1 MRALGPGSVSSLLKV
16 VLDVVYVALMI
27 LLAASLLGAA
37 ALPILQ
43 PFTNAAR
50 FYVDIAGLAQGT
62 APLAGKTSLI
72 CGLLVLIGSYFGA
85 LIVII
90 NRLRRVFETLIE
102 GDPFRSQNVA
112 RLRLIGLALIALE
125 GLGYL
130 VHLAADLVL
139 TRHNHHDVSINM
151 TAWFA
156 ILVVFVLAEV
166 FREGARLRDEAE
178 LTI

>member
-1 MRALGPGSVSSLLKV
+1 VSSFLKV
-16 VLDVVYVALMI
+16 VLDVVYVALWI
-27 LLAASLLGAA
+27 LLAACLVVAA
-37 ALPILQ
+37 AVPILQ
-43 PFTNAAR
+43 PFTGNTH
-50 FYVDIAGLAQGT
+50 FYIDLGGLVRGT
-62 APLAGKTSLI
+62 APLAGKAPLI
-72 CGLLVLIGSYFGA
+72 SGLLLLVGGYFGA

-90 NRLRRVFETLIE
+90 NRLRRVFETLIQ

-112 RLRLIGLALIALE
+112 RLRLIGLGLIALE

-130 VHLAADLVL
+130 VHLAAGVVLASRSRSDL
-139 TRHNHHDVSINM
+139 SINL

>member
-1 MRALGPGSVSSLLKV
+1 M
-16 VLDVVYVALMI
+16 DVVYVVLWVLLGVMLLCAVALLIFQPFAINMIQLHLRADDQVETTKLLGKAPQVVGLLI
-27 LLAASLLGAA
+27 LLA
-37 ALPILQ
+37 
-43 PFTNAAR
+43 
-50 FYVDIAGLAQGT
+50 V
-62 APLAGKTSLI
+62 
-72 CGLLVLIGSYFGA
+72 YFAA

-90 NRLRRVFETLIE
+90 NRLRKVFETLIR
-102 GDPFRSQNVA
+102 GDPFLAENVA
-112 RLRLIGLALIALE
+112 RLRIIGLGLIAVE

-130 VHLAADLVL
+130 VRLAAHL
-139 TRHNHHDVSINM
+139 TATTMSRDFSFSINL

>member
-1 MRALGPGSVSSLLKV
+1 MSSFLKV

-27 LLAASLLGAA
+27 LMAASLMGAA

-43 PFTNAAR
+43 PFAGGAH
-50 FYVDIAGLAQGT
+50 FYIDLDVLAQGT
-62 APLAGKTSLI
+62 APLAGRTPLI
-72 CGLLVLIGSYFGA
+72 SGLLLLVAAYFGA

-90 NRLRRVFETLIE
+90 NRLRRVFETLIQ

-112 RLRLIGLALIALE
+112 RLRLIGLGLIALE

-130 VHLAADLVL
+130 VRLAASYAL
-139 TRHNHHDVSINM
+139 TSRAHHDVPINL